1 MIGRYATIALAGAV
15 AVFGP
20 VGAAIAA
27 GGSPDGSDREVVAF
41 KREDDDD
48 DVITG
53 FARDDDDSRGDDTN
67 TNSRS
72 FTSGVK
78 SNDRTNSRHTKVSK
92 NRDRSRGDLT
102 RDRTKD
108 GPGKSKRDWSKHHTN
123 DRSKNDTR

>member
-1 MIGRYATIALAGAV
+1 MIGRIATIALAGAV

-20 VGAAIAA
+20 VGAAIAVGESA
-27 GGSPDGSDREVVAF
+27 DDSDREVVVF

-48 DVITG
+48 DVVTG
-53 FARDDDDSRGDDTN
+53 FARDDDDDDSQD
-67 TNSRS
+67 NSNDKNS
-72 FTSGVK
+72 FASGVK
-78 SNDRTNSRHTKVSK
+78 SRDGTNSRHTTVSR

-108 GPGKSKRDWSKHHTN
+108 GPGKSKRDWSRHHTN